1 MGFGLPAAIG
11 AQIGRP
17 GELVIDIAGDGS
29 IQMCSQELATAVI
42 EKLPVKVAIL
52 DNGYLGMVRQ
62 WQELFFDRRY
72 SHTDLLRGNSPDF
85 VKLAEA
91 YGAMGMRITTED
103 EVSRAIEEAIAYD
116 GPVLMDFI
124 VEKEENVF
132 PMVAPG
138 ASLDDMIGG

>member
-1 MGFGLPAAIG
+1 
-11 AQIGRP
+11 
-17 GELVIDIAGDGS
+17 
-29 IQMCSQELATAVI
+29 
-42 EKLPVKVAIL
+42 
-52 DNGYLGMVRQ
+52 
-62 WQELFFDRRY
+62 
-72 SHTDLLRGNSPDF
+72 